1 MSQKSDKS
9 GAIIQHRVSA
19 IRKRRGENRVSDQV
33 EHGAPALSK
42 GVVGGALQAIFR
54 LFRELKTRLW
64 TSLWLMVAVGVIMIS
79 LVLIA
84 GLSKT
89 FALIGFLSF
98 VASVLLLPR
107 HDAEPVQDGSIPTPA
122 VSGRTAAAM
131 QMMAEALPDPVIL
144 LNPAGQVL
152 FCNAPARGLFASLRH
167 GSHISSVIRT
177 PEFLDAVSA
186 APERGRAVT
195 VTYAERVPVGRR
207 MAATVA
213 PLARSGDRT
222 GNILVLLRDLTEV
235 ERINQMRADFIA
247 NASHELR
254 TPLASLRGFI
264 ETLQSSAK
272 QDPGARERFLAIM
285 AEQASRMTRLIDA
298 LLSLSRVEMNA
309 HVPPSELV
317 DLNDV
322 ISHTKDTLDPLAR
335 EMGFRLEVGRFPRPA
350 IVRGD
355 RDELVQVLQNLVQNA
370 LKYGDKGGLV
380 RIEAKHIPSLGR
392 QAGRYAIAVV
402 DRGPGIAPEHLP
414 RLTERFYRVDVAS
427 SREKGGTGLGL
438 AIVKH
443 ILNRHRGE
451 LAIASTPGKGST
463 FTVMLSEV
471 KSALPER
478 GAAAE

>member
-1 MSQKSDKS
+1 MSQKGDNP
-9 GAIIQHRVSA
+9 GAIMQRALSS
-19 IRKRRGENRVSDQV
+19 RRGRGEKRLSDRV
-33 EHGAPALSK
+33 EHDTPALPR
-42 GVVGGALQAIFR
+42 GLFGAVTQAVSRF
-54 LFRELKTRLW
+54 FRELWTRLW
-64 TSLWLMVAVGVIMIS
+64 TSLWQIVAVAVIMAS

-107 HDAEPVQDGSIPTPA
+107 HDAEPAQESELQPPA
-122 VSGRTAAAM
+122 ASGRTAAAM
-131 QMMAEALPDPVIL
+131 HMMADALPDPVIL
-144 LNPAGQVL
+144 LNRAGQVL
-152 FCNAPARGLFASLRH
+152 FCNAPARGLFVSLRQ

-186 APERGRAVT
+186 APERERAVT

-213 PLARSGDRT
+213 PLARSGERA

-298 LLSLSRVEMNA
+298 LLSLSRVEMSA
-309 HVPPSELV
+309 HVPPSDLV

-322 ISHTKDTLDPLAR
+322 INHAKDTLDPLAR
-335 EMGFRLEVGRFPRPA
+335 NMGVRLEVGCFPRPA

-370 LKYGDKGGLV
+370 LKYGEKGGSV

-392 QAGRYAIAVV
+392 QAGRYAVAVV
-402 DRGPGIAPEHLP
+402 DKGPGIAPEHLP

-438 AIVKH
+438 TIVKH

-471 KSALPER
+471 KNALPER

>member
-1 MSQKSDKS
+1 
-9 GAIIQHRVSA
+9 
-19 IRKRRGENRVSDQV
+19 
-33 EHGAPALSK
+33 
-42 GVVGGALQAIFR
+42 
-54 LFRELKTRLW
+54 
-64 TSLWLMVAVGVIMIS
+64 
-79 LVLIA
+79 
-84 GLSKT
+84 
-89 FALIGFLSF
+89 ALIGVVSF
-98 VASVLLLPR
+98 VASVVLLPR
-107 HDAEPVQDGSIPTPA
+107 PDAEHALPGALARPA
-122 VSGRTAAAM
+122 ATARTASAM
-131 QMMAEALPDPVIL
+131 HVMADALPDPVIL
-144 LNPAGQVL
+144 LNPAGHVL
-152 FCNAPARGLFASLRH
+152 FCNAPARGLFASLRE

-177 PEFLDAVSA
+177 PEFLDAVSG
-186 APERGRAVT
+186 APDRGRAVT

-213 PLARSGDRT
+213 PLTRGTERG
-222 GNILVLLRDLTEV
+222 GNILVLLRDLTEG

-264 ETLQSSAK
+264 ETLQGTAK
-272 QDPGARERFLAIM
+272 DDSGARERFLPIM

-309 HVPPSELV
+309 HVPPSDLV

-322 ISHTKDTLDPLAR
+322 LNHAKDTLDPLVR
-335 EMGFRLEVGRFPRPA
+335 ETAFRFDVGRFPRPA

-370 LKYGDKGGLV
+370 LKYGDKGGQV

-392 QAGRYAIAVV
+392 QGGRYAIAVI
-402 DRGPGIAPEHLP
+402 DNGPGIAPEHLP

-443 ILNRHRGE
+443 ILNRHKGE
-451 LAIASTPGKGST
+451 LAIASMPGKGST
-463 FTVMLSEV
+463 FTIMLNEARASQPD
-471 KSALPER
+471 K
-478 GAAAE
+478 GAATG

>member
-1 MSQKSDKS
+1 LSDHAEPS
-9 GAIIQHRVSA
+9 PR
-19 IRKRRGENRVSDQV
+19 
-33 EHGAPALSK
+33 ALEP
-42 GVVGGALQAIFR
+42 GLLGRIGQAVMR
-54 LFRELKTRLW
+54 PFREIGARLKAAQ
-64 TSLWLMVAVGVIMIS
+64 WLIVAVAVIMAS

-84 GLSKT
+84 GLSKA
-89 FALIGFLSF
+89 FALIALVSF
-98 VASVLLLPR
+98 VASVVLLPR
-107 HDAEPVQDGSIPTPA
+107 HDTDQALADVLERPSA
-122 VSGRTAAAM
+122 AARTASATHV
-131 QMMAEALPDPVIL
+131 MADALPDPVIV
-144 LNPAGQVL
+144 LNPAGHVL
-152 FCNAPARGLFASLRH
+152 FCNAPARALFTSLRA
-167 GSHISSVIRT
+167 GSHISSAIRT

-195 VTYAERVPVGRR
+195 VTYAQRVPVGRR

-213 PLARSGDRT
+213 PLTRGSERC

-272 QDPGARERFLAIM
+272 GDAGARERFLPIM

-298 LLSLSRVEMNA
+298 LMSLSRVEMNA
-309 HVPPSELV
+309 HVPPSDLV

-322 ISHTKDTLDPLAR
+322 LNHAKDTLEPLAR
-335 EMGFRLEVGRFPRPA
+335 ETGFRFEVGRFPRPA
-350 IVRGD
+350 MVRGD

-370 LKYGDKGGLV
+370 FKYGDRGGQV
-380 RIEAKHIPSLGR
+380 RIEAKNIPSLGR
-392 QAGRYAIAVV
+392 QAGRYAIAVI
-402 DRGPGIAPEHLP
+402 DNGPGIAPEHLP

-451 LAIASTPGKGST
+451 LAIASKAGKGST
-463 FTVMLSEV
+463 FTVMLNEARASH
-471 KSALPER
+471 PEK
-478 GAAAE
+478 AAASG

>member
-1 MSQKSDKS
+1 M
-9 GAIIQHRVSA
+9 
-19 IRKRRGENRVSDQV
+19 SDQV
-33 EHGAPALSK
+33 EHRVPALPR
-42 GVVGGALQAIFR
+42 GLLGRAIQAVVRF
-54 LFRELKTRLW
+54 FRELGTRLW
-64 TSLWLMVAVGVIMIS
+64 TSLWQIVAVAVIMVS

-84 GLSKT
+84 GLSKA
-89 FALIGFLSF
+89 FALIGFVSF

-107 HDAEPVQDGSIPTPA
+107 HDAEPIQEGEVQPPPA
-122 VSGRTAAAM
+122 GRKAAM
-131 QMMAEALPDPVIL
+131 HVMAEALPDPVIL
-144 LNPAGQVL
+144 LNPAGHVL
-152 FCNAPARGLFASLRH
+152 FCNAPARGLFASLRQ

-213 PLARSGDRT
+213 PLTRGGERA

-272 QDPGARERFLAIM
+272 QDPGARERFLPIM

-309 HVPPSELV
+309 HVPPSDLV

-322 ISHTKDTLDPLAR
+322 INAAKDTLEPLAR
-335 EMGFRLEVGRFPRPA
+335 EMGFRFEFGRFPRPA

-370 LKYGDKGGLV
+370 LKYGEKGGVV

-392 QAGRYAIAVV
+392 QAGRYAIAVI
-402 DRGPGIAPEHLP
+402 DKGPGIAPEHLP

-478 GAAAE
+478 GAAAG

>member
-1 MSQKSDKS
+1 LTDQAEP
-9 GAIIQHRVSA
+9 GARTLGPGFA
-19 IRKRRGENRVSDQV
+19 GRAG
-33 EHGAPALSK
+33 
-42 GVVGGALQAIFR
+42 QAVMR
-54 LFRELKTRLW
+54 PFREIAARLRAAQ
-64 TSLWLMVAVGVIMIS
+64 WLIVAVAVIMAS

-84 GLSKT
+84 GLSKV
-89 FALIGFLSF
+89 FALIGLLSF
-98 VASVLLLPR
+98 VFSVILLPR
-107 HDAEPVQDGSIPTPA
+107 NDAEQVAAG
-122 VSGRTAAAM
+122 VSERRSAAARTASAM
-131 QMMAEALPDPVIL
+131 HVMAEALPDPVIV
-144 LNPAGQVL
+144 LNPAGHVL
-152 FCNAPARGLFASLRH
+152 FCNAPARGLFASLRE

-213 PLARSGDRT
+213 PLIRGSERG
-222 GNILVLLRDLTEV
+222 GSILVLLRDLTEG

-272 QDPGARERFLAIM
+272 GDPSARERFLPIM

-309 HVPPSELV
+309 HVPPSDLV

-322 ISHTKDTLDPLAR
+322 INHAKDTLEPLAH
-335 EMGFRLEVGRFPRPA
+335 ETGFRFEAGRFPRPA

-370 LKYGDKGGLV
+370 FKYGDRGGEV

-402 DRGPGIAPEHLP
+402 DNGPGIAPEHLP

-451 LAIASTPGKGST
+451 LAVASKPGKGST
-463 FTVMLSEV
+463 FTVMLSEARA
-471 KSALPER
+471 SQPDR
-478 GAAAE
+478 GAAAG

>member
-1 MSQKSDKS
+1 M
-9 GAIIQHRVSA
+9 
-19 IRKRRGENRVSDQV
+19 SDQA
-33 EHGAPALSK
+33 EQGARSLPPRLLERI
-42 GVVGGALQAIFR
+42 GAAVMR
-54 LFRELKTRLW
+54 PFREVAARLKA
-64 TSLWLMVAVGVIMIS
+64 SLWLIVAVGVIMAS

-89 FALIGFLSF
+89 LALIGVVSF
-98 VASVLLLPR
+98 VASVVLLPR
-107 HDAEPVQDGSIPTPA
+107 PDAEHALPGALARPA
-122 VSGRTAAAM
+122 ATARTASAM
-131 QMMAEALPDPVIL
+131 HVMADALPDPVIL
-144 LNPAGQVL
+144 LNPAGHVL
-152 FCNAPARGLFASLRH
+152 FCNAPARGLFASLRE

-177 PEFLDAVSA
+177 PEFLDAVSG
-186 APERGRAVT
+186 APDRGRAVT

-213 PLARSGDRT
+213 PLTRGTERG
-222 GNILVLLRDLTEV
+222 GNILVLLRDLTEG

-264 ETLQSSAK
+264 ETLQGTAK
-272 QDPGARERFLAIM
+272 DDSGARERFLPIM

-309 HVPPSELV
+309 HVPPSDLV

-322 ISHTKDTLDPLAR
+322 LNHAKDTLDPLVR
-335 EMGFRLEVGRFPRPA
+335 ETAFRFDVGRFPRPA

-370 LKYGDKGGLV
+370 LKYGDKGGQV

-392 QAGRYAIAVV
+392 QGGRYAIAVI
-402 DRGPGIAPEHLP
+402 DNGPGIAPEHLP

-443 ILNRHRGE
+443 ILNRHKGE
-451 LAIASTPGKGST
+451 LAIASMPGKGST
-463 FTVMLSEV
+463 FTIMLNEARASQPD
-471 KSALPER
+471 K
-478 GAAAE
+478 GAATG

>member
-1 MSQKSDKS
+1 MATKFARRFIEKGGEKLLSDH
-9 GAIIQHRVSA
+9 AEPR
-19 IRKRRGENRVSDQV
+19 
-33 EHGAPALSK
+33 APVFEPGLAARI
-42 GVVGGALQAIFR
+42 GQTVMR
-54 LFRELKTRLW
+54 PFREIATRLRAAQ
-64 TSLWLMVAVGVIMIS
+64 WLIVAVAVIMVS

-98 VASVLLLPR
+98 VVSVMLLPR
-107 HDAEPVQDGSIPTPA
+107 HDADQALQEGLDRPSA
-122 VSGRTAAAM
+122 SARTASAM
-131 QMMAEALPDPVIL
+131 QVMTEALPDPVIM
-144 LNPAGQVL
+144 LNPAGHVL
-152 FCNAPARGLFASLRH
+152 FCNAPARGLFGSLRE
-167 GSHISSVIRT
+167 GNHISSAIRT

-213 PLARSGDRT
+213 PLTRGGERG
-222 GNILVLLRDLTEV
+222 GNILVLLRDLTEI

-272 QDPGARERFLAIM
+272 GDSGARERFLPIM

-309 HVPPSELV
+309 HVPPSDLV

-322 ISHTKDTLDPLAR
+322 LNHAKDTLDPLAR
-335 EMGFRLEVGRFPRPA
+335 EMGFRFEAGRFPRPA
-350 IVRGD
+350 VVRGD
-355 RDELVQVLQNLVQNA
+355 RDELLQVLQNLVQNA
-370 LKYGDKGGLV
+370 FKYGNKGGQV

-392 QAGRYAIAVV
+392 QPGRYAIAVI
-402 DRGPGIAPEHLP
+402 DNGPGIAPEHLP

-451 LAIASTPGKGST
+451 LAIASKPGKGST
-463 FTVMLSEV
+463 FTVMLSETRA
-471 KSALPER
+471 SQPDR
-478 GAAAE
+478 GAAAS